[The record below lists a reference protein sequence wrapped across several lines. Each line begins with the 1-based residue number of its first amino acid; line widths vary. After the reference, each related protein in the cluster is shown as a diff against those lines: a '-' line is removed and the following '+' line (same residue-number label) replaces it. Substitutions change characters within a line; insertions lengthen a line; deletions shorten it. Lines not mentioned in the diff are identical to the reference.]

1 MSPTAAERV
10 INDPDN
16 HYPYKRKAAVAAGWP
31 EALAEVSER
40 VVKAQ
45 EAYLKDSSDENL
57 QERNDA
63 EKEAQRLSSELRGER
78 ELYALRQ
85 RIEDLEA
92 GNQPASISIPDKAAQ

>member
-16 HYPYKRKAAVAAGWP
+16 HYPYKKSAAIKAGWP
-31 EALAEVSER
+31 APLAEASER

-45 EAYLKDSSDENL
+45 AAYLKDPSDENL

-63 EKEAQRLSSELRGER
+63 EKNAQQVKR
-78 ELYALRQ
+78 EQAPAIQ
-85 RIEDLEA
+85 RYHLEQQLNDLDA
-92 GNQPASISIPDKAAQ
+92 GNQPAHVAWTEGQ